1 MPDDRAAGAADSSRA
16 NPTPLPGGKTW
27 RSRASKLTDRTP
39 TPWLITGLTTVLL
52 GFSAVFGG
60 LNDAPVQA
68 APIMEPGDT
77 YEGTELT
84 ITVSQALLIDAFPEQ
99 NLTPDEGNRLL
110 VVRAVVENTTT
121 APLRLSPVEADSI
134 RVVGVSGLVAAD
146 PPTNI
151 LVIDDGSDEVV
162 VQPGVPVEVAYIW
175 EVDEDAVAQGDG
187 IEVQLLDRVLISEG
201 RLTYGG
207 VYDDPV
213 VSATVELD
221 LDDVGAG
228 VSE

>member
-1 MPDDRAAGAADSSRA
+1 M
-16 NPTPLPGGKTW
+16 
-27 RSRASKLTDRTP
+27 
-39 TPWLITGLTTVLL
+39 
-52 GFSAVFGG
+52 
-60 LNDAPVQA
+60 QA
-68 APIMEPGDT
+68 APLIKPGDT
-77 YEGTELT
+77 YVGTELT
-84 ITVSQALLIDAFPEQ
+84 VTVSQALLIDAFPEQ
-99 NLTPDEGNRLL
+99 NLTPEEGNRLL

-134 RVVGVSGLVAAD
+134 LVVSVSGLVAVD

-162 VQPGVPVEVAYIW
+162 VQPGVPVEVAYVW
-175 EVDEDAVAQGDG
+175 EVDEGAVAKGER

-213 VSATVELD
+213 VGVTIKLD
-221 LDDVGAG
+221 LGDVGAG